1 MSVLVADSLGIR
13 ASDGTD
19 ILTNVSLHVDR
30 GETVLLCGSPGSG
43 KTLLAKAL
51 AGLLE
56 GRETLETR
64 GNVRRRGSVGFVFQN
79 PSTQLVRRVV
89 RHDVAF
95 GLENRGVSPAR
106 IEARIDRYAD
116 RLDAAALL
124 DRRVDE
130 LSTGEA
136 AKVALLGILV
146 TEPDVVI
153 LDEPLA
159 SLDAR
164 NSRRVLEAIDRLRAT
179 DATVVVIEHDIRD
192 LLDRVDRIAL
202 VRDGSVESAG
212 TDRDSLST
220 LYDAGLKLPV
230 DVEIA
235 LELGDD
241 LPVDIP
247 SIATGD

>member
-19 ILTNVSLHVDR
+19 ILTDVSLRVDR

-56 GRETLETR
+56 GRENLETR
-64 GNVRRRGSVGFVFQN
+64 GSVRGRGSVGFVFQN

-106 IEARIDRYAD
+106 IEARIDGWAE

-130 LSTGEA
+130 LSTGEVT
-136 AKVALLGILV
+136 KVALLGILV

-159 SLDAR
+159 SLDDR

-179 DATVVVIEHDIRD
+179 DTTVLVIEHDIRD
-192 LLDRVDRIAL
+192 LFGRVDRIAL

-247 SIATGD
+247 AVATED

>member
-64 GNVRRRGSVGFVFQN
+64 GSVRRRGSVGFVFQN

>member
-1 MSVLVADSLGIR
+1 M
-13 ASDGTD
+13 
-19 ILTNVSLHVDR
+19 
-30 GETVLLCGSPGSG
+30 
-43 KTLLAKAL
+43 
-51 AGLLE
+51 
-56 GRETLETR
+56 
-64 GNVRRRGSVGFVFQN
+64 
-79 PSTQLVRRVV
+79 
-89 RHDVAF
+89 
-95 GLENRGVSPAR
+95 SPAR

-130 LSTGEA
+130 LSTGEV

-164 NSRRVLEAIDRLRAT
+164 NSRRVLDAIDRLRAT
-179 DATVVVIEHDIRD
+179 DATVVIIEHDIRD
-192 LLDRVDRIAL
+192 LLDRVDRIVL
-202 VRDGSVESAG
+202 IRDGSVESAG
-212 TDRDSLST
+212 TDRDSLSM

>member
-1 MSVLVADSLGIR
+1 MSVIVADSLGIR
-13 ASDGTD
+13 ASNGTD
-19 ILTNVSLHVDR
+19 ILTNVSLHVDW
-30 GETVLLCGSPGSG
+30 GETMLLCGSPGSG

-56 GRETLETR
+56 GRANLETW
-64 GNVRRRGSVGFVFQN
+64 GSVRSRGSVGFVFQN
-79 PSTQLVRRVV
+79 PSTQLVRRAV

-95 GLENRGVSPAR
+95 GLENRSVSPAR

-130 LSTGEA
+130 LSTGEV

-164 NSRRVLEAIDRLRAT
+164 NSRRVLDAIDRLRAT
-179 DATVVVIEHDIRD
+179 DATVVIIEHDIRD
-192 LLDRVDRIAL
+192 LLDRVDRIVL
-202 VRDGSVESAG
+202 IRDGSVESAG
-212 TDRDSLST
+212 TDRDSLSM

>member
-19 ILTNVSLHVDR
+19 ILTDVSLRVDR

-56 GRETLETR
+56 GRENLETR
-64 GNVRRRGSVGFVFQN
+64 GSVRGRGSVGFVFQN

-106 IEARIDRYAD
+106 IEARIDHWAE

-130 LSTGEA
+130 LSTGEVT
-136 AKVALLGILV
+136 KVALLGILV

-159 SLDAR
+159 SLDDR

-202 VRDGSVESAG
+202 IRDGSVESAG

>member
-1 MSVLVADSLGIR
+1 MSVVAADALGIR

-19 ILTNVSLHVDR
+19 ILTDVSLDIGR
-30 GETVLLCGSPGSG
+30 GETVLLCGPPGSG

-56 GRETLETR
+56 DRENPATR
-64 GNVRRRGSVGFVFQN
+64 GRIRRRGSVGFVFQN
-79 PSTQLVRRVV
+79 PATQLVRRVV

-95 GLENRGVSPAR
+95 GLENRGVPPAR

-146 TEPDVVI
+146 TEPDVVF

-164 NSRRVLEAIDRLRAT
+164 NSRRVLEALDRLRAT
-179 DATVVVIEHDIRD
+179 DATVVVIEHDVRD
-192 LLDRVDRIAL
+192 LLDRVDGIAL
-202 VRDGSVESAG
+202 VRDGSVESVG
-212 TDRDSLST
+212 TDRESLSAI
-220 LYDAGLKLPV
+220 YDAGVKLPV
-230 DVEIA
+230 GTEIA
-235 LELGDD
+235 IELGDD
-241 LPVDIP
+241 APAEITSTTRD
-247 SIATGD
+247 

>member
-19 ILTNVSLHVDR
+19 ILTNVSLSVDR

-56 GRETLETR
+56 GRENLETR
-64 GNVRRRGSVGFVFQN
+64 GSVRSRGSVGFVFQN

-164 NSRRVLEAIDRLRAT
+164 NSRRVLEVIDRLRAT

>member
-56 GRETLETR
+56 GRENLETR
-64 GNVRRRGSVGFVFQN
+64 GSVRGRGSVGFVFQN

>member
-56 GRETLETR
+56 GRENLETR
-64 GNVRRRGSVGFVFQN
+64 GSVRGRSSVGFVFQN

-202 VRDGSVESAG
+202 IRDGSVESAG